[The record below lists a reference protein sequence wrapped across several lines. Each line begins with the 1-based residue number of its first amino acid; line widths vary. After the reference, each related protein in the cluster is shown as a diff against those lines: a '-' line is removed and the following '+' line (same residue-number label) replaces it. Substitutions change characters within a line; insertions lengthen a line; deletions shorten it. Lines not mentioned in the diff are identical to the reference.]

1 MSHALYQHD
10 AACRVISR
18 LTKESTVA
26 REALATLKPQSNI
39 VTPQQQTPSVNIN
52 SDAPVPMESENTTV
66 NNGLFVITNYQCFPN
81 LIAKLRLCKKNR
93 YRLSSIALLLVNY
106 PLTF

>member
-1 MSHALYQHD
+1 MFAELSHALYQHD

-52 SDAPVPMESENTTV
+52 SDASVPMESENTTI
-66 NNGLFVITNYQCFPN
+66 NNGLFTVTKYQGFLN
-81 LIAKLRLCKKNR
+81 SFTKLRFCKKKFAPI
-93 YRLSSIALLLVNY
+93 Y
-106 PLTF
+106 